1 MDVERNAAAWDLNS
15 RLGESY
21 PMPEVE
27 NQSQPKRRK
36 KISSAPKLDT
46 HSTVPIALYWR
57 NNHDNETQTPL
68 VLGYFK
74 LVIYSVLTSFLPPEE
89 DSPSPPSEENS
100 PIQSVQLVSGNSE
113 SSVTLMVKQTVT
125 EPFCCCFNVSLNPVS
140 PFIPSLAPLVKSRLV
155 RVSTAEDEL
164 HNLFSLAAKVALS
177 GDALSSPMS
186 LTLTVHL
193 MDATVFAPTSSATL
207 SQKGAHSKHLI
218 SLVSHLNPHDC
229 PSHLRPAVEK
239 NVQPAFLSIFKR
251 IQLFYLTVKD
261 LQRRE
266 GAVDGLTELGELN
279 KHLLGMYVHT
289 YVCRCGT
296 YVRTFVGAYVD
307 VVVSHHIRYC

>member
-1 MDVERNAAAWDLNS
+1 
-15 RLGESY
+15 
-21 PMPEVE
+21 MPEVE

-74 LVIYSVLTSFLPPEE
+74 IVIYSVLTSFLPPEE

-113 SSVTLMVKQTVT
+113 YSVTLMLKQTVT
-125 EPFCCCFNVSLNPVS
+125 ESFCCCFNVSLHPVS

-155 RVSTAEDEL
+155 RVSAAEDEL

-289 YVCRCGT
+289 YVDVVRM
-296 YVRTFVGAYVD
+296 YVR
-307 VVVSHHIRYC
+307 S